1 MMAEMATVRLNPA
14 FKREMGLP
22 SNTRGWQREAGRV
35 GKAAIQARAPR
46 RFGTLAGTV
55 YVRNL
60 YLGGTTVVRFV
71 APVKYATWQ
80 EVGTGLY
87 GPLRRYITPRRA
99 KYLSWVDTKKS
110 PGRPGGP
117 QPLGPRRFAKRV
129 RGTKPTRFM
138 YRGLADTFGAGQTRS
153 WAATGGK
160 PGT

>member
-1 MMAEMATVRLNPA
+1 
-14 FKREMGLP
+14 MGLP
-22 SNTRGWQREAGRV
+22 QNSRGWQREAGRL

-46 RFGTLAGTV
+46 RFGTLAATV
-55 YVRNL
+55 YVRVEAR
-60 YLGGTTVVRFV
+60 YGTTVIRYV
-71 APVKYATWQ
+71 APVKYAAFQ
-80 EVGTGLY
+80 EHGTGLY
-87 GPLRRYITPRRA
+87 GPLKRYITPKRA
-99 KYLSWVDTKKS
+99 QYLSWVDTKNS

-117 QPLGPRRFAKRV
+117 DPLGPRRFAKRV